1 MEPESLKI
9 FTEAGAVGIAIL
21 MILYSAM
28 KDKLYNKTLNNHL
41 EHLHLTLTDLA
52 VAIER
57 GNANHDNI
65 ARTID
70 NNTSALTRSNDTLQ
84 QVKGIISTKH

>member
-1 MEPESLKI
+1 
-9 FTEAGAVGIAIL
+9 
-21 MILYSAM
+21 MILYSAV

-41 EHLHLTLTDLA
+41 AHLHETLTNLA

-70 NNTSALTRSNDTLQ
+70 NNTSALTRNSETLQ
-84 QVKGIISTKH
+84 QVKGIISSKH